1 MKVSKVFAH
10 IHVSSMKSALAA
22 SILFA
27 SLFLLTG
34 CNREGDP
41 EEIERVINDPNR
53 ELFQENVAERDSVLR
68 AIQSVNTTGFRNAFT
83 LLNSYSYQRFMRSD
97 QFDEDGLLLAFREQ
111 TFEISPEGV
120 RLTGADS
127 AGTFDYGLFRGFE
140 SIVFDVNDPTDLA
153 RVILPEDPEFLRPR
167 YYEAYFYRV
176 LSDTLLWD
184 VMAKGYEIRA
194 TPRAGDGLN
203 IRRTRYYIDP
213 ATNQLL
219 AMFMARIDLGLLYRE
234 ESEFYMQ
241 VRLTEWGD
249 YVPSITRFSTQVLMP
264 FRDPRRIGTAS
275 AYFGLS
281 KITLTR

>member
-1 MKVSKVFAH
+1 MKPVAV
-10 IHVSSMKSALAA
+10 VALLLM
-22 SILFA
+22 SIPI
-27 SLFLLTG
+27 LTG
-34 CNREGDP
+34 CNREGGT
-41 EEIERVINDPNR
+41 EEVERVINDPNR

-83 LLNSYSYQRFMRSD
+83 LLNSYAYQRFMRSD
-97 QFDEDGLLLAFREQ
+97 QFDETGLLLAFREQ
-111 TFEISPEGV
+111 TYDVSPEGT
-120 RLTGADS
+120 RLTTADS

-153 RVILPEDPEFLRPR
+153 RVILPEDPEYLRPR

-203 IRRTRYYIDP
+203 IRRARYYIDP

-219 AMFMARIDLGLLYRE
+219 AMYMARIDLGLLYRE

-249 YVPSITRFSTQVLMP
+249 YVPSITRFSTQVMMP

-275 AYFGLS
+275 AYFGLN
-281 KITLTR
+281 KITLGR